1 MVVERKILIKETA
14 PPLMF
19 RHVAVIG
26 AGAAGLVVGHE
37 LLREGHTVVVYEK
50 GEQVGGSWIYTSET
64 ESDPLGVD
72 PNRYPVHSSLYK
84 SLRVNLPRELMGF
97 QAYPFVARND
107 EGSVDLRRYPGHE
120 EVLRY
125 LQNFAREFG
134 VDQVVRLHTEV
145 LNARLVESNKWKV
158 KSRKKDDVVEEETF
172 DAVVVCNGHFSV
184 PRLAQVPGSFYL
196 PLV

>member
-1 MVVERKILIKETA
+1 
-14 PPLMF
+14 MF

-145 LNARLVESNKWKV
+145 LNVRLVESNKWKV